1 MELLANKLSKLIEP
15 SFADSFLCE
24 TGLCE
29 NYSTTSTFFE
39 TRLCDSFFNDKH
51 VCAKYVF
58 VRNTFVRQHV
68 CATVF
73 SATSFF
79 VRN

>member
-1 MELLANKLSKLIEP
+1 MGIEP

-29 NYSTTSTFFE
+29 NYSTTSTYFE
-39 TRLCDSFFNDKH
+39 TRLCESFFNDKH

-58 VRNTFVRQHV
+58 VRNTFVRN
-68 CATVF
+68 T
-73 SATSFF
+73 F
-79 VRN
+79 VRNVFCAKYVFVRN